1 MKMKTLQLPWLPWL
15 IVTKIIWQKLLHVG
29 HMAAGTHKGR
39 PRVSQARTK
48 AKAKVSTFSGHSS
61 VYGIVSSV

>member
-1 MKMKTLQLPWLPWL
+1 MAEASAQQLY
-15 IVTKIIWQKLLHVG
+15 VG
-29 HMAAGTHKGR
+29 YMAAGTHKGR
-39 PRVSQARTK
+39 PRVSQARAK